1 MIPIGK
7 KLITTTFLALTMNTY
22 FSDKKS
28 RKRDLIGPGGAVLRQ
43 LEDRFNIS
51 LDLSQE
57 GRCLIFGPLSSVAK
71 AKHVIME
78 LVSEIEEGGVYEGT
92 VIAIKDFG
100 AIIELLRNKEG
111 LLHVSEI
118 TNSTEKHPGGN
129 IGLVKDYLKVG
140 DKIEVLCTKIDHV
153 QGSIK
158 LSRKKLLQMRKE
170 THTGDG
176 SQPISSIREGISI
189 KRGPVETAEETIS
202 IENCPLQ
209 DLDEHFDSDDHTN
222 GNLTGSDT
230 DVEDEK
236 VSLYDGASEHIETTT
251 SRIEGIWMER
261 YNELKQLKTA
271 NGNCTVPT
279 SHTLAGWVKY
289 QRKQYRK
296 GQLSFDRVQRLS
308 DLGFSFSPKG
318 DKESKW
324 EKRFNELK
332 QFNAANG
339 NFTVPKKSLTHK
351 ELRRWVAYNRERY
364 RKGLLSDDRTQLLN
378 DLGFTWS
385 SND

>member
-1 MIPIGK
+1 M
-7 KLITTTFLALTMNTY
+7 
-22 FSDKKS
+22 
-28 RKRDLIGPGGAVLRQ
+28 GGAVLRQ

-176 SQPISSIREGISI
+176 SQSISAIREGISI

-209 DLDEHFDSDDHTN
+209 ELDEHFDSDDHT
-222 GNLTGSDT
+222 
-230 DVEDEK
+230 
-236 VSLYDGASEHIETTT
+236 
-251 SRIEGIWMER
+251 
-261 YNELKQLKTA
+261 